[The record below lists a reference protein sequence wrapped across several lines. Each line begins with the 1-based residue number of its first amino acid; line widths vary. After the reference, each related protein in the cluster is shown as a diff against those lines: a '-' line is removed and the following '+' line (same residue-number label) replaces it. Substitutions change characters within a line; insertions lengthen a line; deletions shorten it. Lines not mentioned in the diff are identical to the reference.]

1 MNIEQV
7 RTFLDLVETRNFG
20 RTAERFEVNQST
32 ISFRIRSL
40 ERALGARL
48 FVRGRGPA
56 ELTPEGAR
64 FERYA
69 LSLRLAWNL
78 ACEDAGLP
86 SRFAERLRIAMQI
99 QLADRLVDGWGLVL
113 KQMLPDTAVHIDSD
127 YSKDMTQD
135 LVVGTLDLAVLYDPE
150 RRPELVVEHILD
162 ERFVMV
168 ATRPCALDDVGPDA
182 YIRVRESPRFQQQ
195 HAECLPALEHTA
207 LSVETASMALTCLQ
221 ATHGCAYLPLRLA
234 DAAVA
239 EGQLYPVSGAPVLQQ
254 PLHVAYHGR
263 NRNRPAVA
271 TAIDQLR
278 GVDIDRPTPSP

>member
-7 RTFLDLVETRNFG
+7 CTFLDLVETRNFG

-32 ISFRIRSL
+32 ISFRVRSL
-40 ERALGARL
+40 EQALGVRL

-78 ACEDAGLP
+78 ACEDAGLR
-86 SRFAERLRIAMQI
+86 SRFAERLRVAIQI

-113 KQMLPDTAVHIDSD
+113 KQQLPETAVHIDSD

-135 LVVGTLDLAVLYDPE
+135 LIVGTLDLAVLYDPE
-150 RRPELVVEHILD
+150 RRPELVIEHILD
-162 ERFVMV
+162 ETFVMV
-168 ATRPCALDDVGPDA
+168 STRPGALAGVSADD
-182 YIRVRESPRFQQQ
+182 YIRVRESPQFQRQ
-195 HAECLPALEHTA
+195 HAELLPALEHTA

-221 ATHGCAYLPLRLA
+221 ATDGCAYLPRRLA
-234 DAAVA
+234 APRIAD
-239 EGQLYPVSGAPVLQQ
+239 GRLSPVSDAPVLSQ
-254 PLHVAYHGR
+254 PVYVAYRGR
-263 NRNRPAVA
+263 NRDRPAVA
-271 TAIDQLR
+271 TAISQLR
-278 GVDIDRPTPSP
+278 AVDIDIPTPS